1 MPETSCSKDGK
12 RAGVVGWQTSVS
24 MKDIYAKRFRMEISH
39 QIPVILIAGPTASG
53 KSAAAL
59 ELAKIVGGEII
70 NADAMQVYR
79 ELRILTARPSEEDTV
94 LVPHHLYGSMDGA
107 DKCSAGIWA
116 RQAAQIIEQVRRK
129 ERYPIVTGGTG
140 LYLKALV
147 EGLSP
152 IPELADDVRQEAQ
165 SLYDKLGPDEFR
177 ERVIEADPAMAWLP
191 ATDRQRLVRAWEVYT
206 STGTPLSELQA
217 LPRQP
222 LIDGPVIP
230 CLIAPEREQL
240 YQRCDERFD
249 MMLTSGALEEVRT
262 LLALQLNSNLPIMKS
277 LGVPELAQY
286 IAGEIDMAAAAE
298 LARRN
303 TRRFAKRQT
312 TWFKG
317 QAGEWPRFATAKEAV
332 AFLVESCSITG

>member
-1 MPETSCSKDGK
+1 
-12 RAGVVGWQTSVS
+12 
-24 MKDIYAKRFRMEISH
+24 MEISH

-53 KSAAAL
+53 KSSAAL
-59 ELAKIVGGEII
+59 SLAEEIGGEII

-79 ELRILTARPSEEDTV
+79 DLRVLTARPSEEDTE
-94 LVPHHLYGSMDGA
+94 LVPHHLYGTMDGA
-107 DKCSAGIWA
+107 QKCSAGIWA
-116 RQAAQIIEQVRRK
+116 RQAARIIEQVRRK

-152 IPELADDVRQEAQ
+152 IPEVSDTIREEAQ
-165 SLYDKLGPDEFR
+165 GLYEKLGPDGFR
-177 ERVIEADPAMAWLP
+177 ERVIEADPPMAWLP

-206 STGTPLSELQA
+206 ATGTPLSELQA

-222 LIDGPVIP
+222 LIEGPVIP

-249 MMLTSGALEEVRT
+249 MMLTSGALEEVQA
-262 LLALQLNSNLPIMKS
+262 LLARQLSPDLPIMKS

-286 IAGEIDMAAAAE
+286 IAGEIDMEAAAE

-303 TRRFAKRQT
+303 TRRFAKRQM
-312 TWFKG
+312 TWFNG